1 MMINIQK
8 YLLSSTKNGIY
19 VFFIEYFNIIAFAKE
34 NICRIDKNNNY
45 PQRILNRLSID
56 LESIQES
63 LSTNTKSPLKVTKRK
78 TFCVLCHEAKVLN
91 NFNNEDL
98 ISMSRRVLTFY
109 LMTRLKNLFCTLLV

>member
-1 MMINIQK
+1 MSF
-8 YLLSSTKNGIY
+8 LLNTFTILHLPKKTF
-19 VFFIEYFNIIAFAKE
+19 VAK
-34 NICRIDKNNNY
+34 KKNNY

-56 LESIQES
+56 LESIQEI
-63 LSTNTKSPLKVTKRK
+63 LRTITESPLKVTKRK